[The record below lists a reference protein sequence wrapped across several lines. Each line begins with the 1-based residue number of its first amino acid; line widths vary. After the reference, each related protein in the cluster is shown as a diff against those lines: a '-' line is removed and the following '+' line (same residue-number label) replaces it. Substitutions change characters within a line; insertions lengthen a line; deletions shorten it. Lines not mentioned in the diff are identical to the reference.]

1 MKKLLSLLIGML
13 VVLFTLAQAPTQ
25 INYQGIARNSRG
37 NGISSHLISVRL
49 TIHDGSSAGPI
60 VFSERR
66 SVMTNTFG
74 LFNIAIG
81 SPGASSVTGSIG
93 AIDWTSGPK
102 FLQVE
107 MDPDGGSAFL
117 NMGTSQLLSV
127 PYALYAASAMPTGPA
142 GGDLT
147 GTYPNPTV
155 AKIRGVNV
163 TTVAPGLNNLLG
175 FNGSSWTPMSL
186 ATHPDN
192 YWRLSGSN
200 IYNANAGNVGIGTT
214 SPAQKLDVNGNI
226 KTVGFIMPTGAGLGK
241 VLQSDALGV
250 ASWSSN
256 ITATKLVLP
265 YKDSASSE
273 TVNIFDIT
281 QTSPTSATSAL
292 FGTTRSSGIGAA
304 AIHGLVSSTSGGAF
318 SSALRAE
325 NLSTTG
331 LGIGVYASQN
341 GSGWGVYGTTPSGVG
356 VYGQSN
362 SYYGVYGTSN
372 TQSGVF
378 GFSTAGFAYV
388 GGVFGYNTGFG
399 GNGAFGYA
407 TRSQGFGTVGVSDSS
422 TGVYGLTN
430 SPTYAA
436 AINDGVAVYGVAT
449 RAGIGVYGNSAQFN
463 AARFESNNSTNA
475 SDILY
480 ITTLG
485 TGRSAFM
492 TSTNPSNAST
502 VLEVNT
508 PGVGR
513 AIVARSNFQGYINAG
528 VIDSR
533 TDILGGNAIYGRA
546 TRTDGWGVFGL
557 SDTSAGVAGIGYRNM
572 STGIYGQGWEGTAGK
587 FVIDNTLPN
596 TNNTIEVTNSQ
607 TGSAILANSSQ
618 GMAGNF
624 LNTNASN
631 NSTVVNVNSNGT
643 GRAIVAR
650 SNFQGYINAGV
661 IDSRTDILGGNAIFG
676 RASRA
681 DGWGIFGL
689 SDSSAGVAG
698 IGFRPS
704 SLGVYGQG
712 WQGVAGKFVI
722 DNTLANS
729 SNVLEVWHSQNGT
742 GIYANSLLGGAAKF
756 ENTNASNTSTMLDIS
771 TIGTGRA
778 IVARSNFQGYIN
790 AGVID
795 SRTDILGGNSIFGRA
810 TRVDGWGVFGL
821 SDSSAGLAGIGYR
834 HSAYGVYGQGWQGV
848 AGHFIIDNT
857 LPNTNNTLEAFNTQ
871 SGAAIYGNST
881 NGSAAK
887 FENTNASNTSDLIS
901 VTSNSTSLSTA
912 AIHAINGTSGI
923 TSFYRNTIWGE
934 SDNGA
939 GVFGASANGIGTIA
953 GANNGIGTWGFSLN
967 GFSGVYASHSNA
979 GLGLF
984 ATSNN
989 GGAAQFENFN
999 STNATDVIKTLNAG
1013 TGRAGLFQI
1022 TNPLN
1027 NSTAVE
1033 VISAGTGRAIRAQ
1046 SNLPGPVNAGVID
1059 GLTNAPGGNAVFG
1072 RATKVGGWGIV
1083 GLSDSSAGVGGVG
1096 FRNGS
1101 VGVFG
1106 QGWQGSAGQFMIDN
1120 TFANNND
1127 VVNIST
1133 TQGGNALVINLNNA
1147 ANGINLTQGGGGDGI
1162 YSNSSTGI
1170 AGHFE
1175 NTNAANNQ
1183 DIISSTTNGT
1193 GRAFN
1198 GIVNNPSNI
1207 HAAVRGE
1214 SNGIGYGIAG
1224 LETNDVSTG
1233 AGAYGL
1239 HTGRNG
1245 NGVIGWATRINGF
1258 GAIAHADSSIGMYG
1272 ESIYGNAAYFTNLSS
1287 SNNLPA
1293 LYTQTEGT
1301 SNAASFYVTNPF
1313 NTADAVTIN
1322 RSGAGNSLFV
1332 TANTFTNNMN
1342 FNDPVSSGKS
1352 TARFEGTNG
1361 LAVLGHTGGV
1371 FKNFGVNYGAGVY
1384 GVADNSTSS
1393 FNFGMVGK
1401 ASNASVDNVGVYG
1414 YVDGGA
1420 AGLFNIAVFG
1430 GDYSGVGT
1438 HYAGYFDGDVVVTG
1452 NLSKG
1457 GGSFKI
1463 DHPLD
1468 PQNKYL
1474 VHSFVESPDM
1484 MNVYNGNATTDA
1496 SGKVV
1501 VNLPTYFEAENVDF
1515 KYQLTVIGQ
1524 FAQAIIGEEIHNNQ
1538 FTIMTD
1544 KPNVKVSWQVT
1555 GVRNDKWAQ
1564 SNRIVPEQE
1573 KKGAEHGKYL
1583 YPELYGQPKESGIV
1597 VMQKNARNDES
1608 ALTRA
1613 QLNTSRIDQE
1623 GQQKVNQLA
1632 EQKSN
1637 QVRSLVQETS
1647 IASNSK
1653 IQVKKKES
1661 IQKLNDNRSQKT
1673 LLMSQA
1679 MNNEVPQ
1686 MPSAQVTKLPALP
1699 TISTKNPNESLQKI
1713 QSKDATQSP
1722 DNRISNKSKMLV
1734 PGPNDQQKAAERSQ
1748 NVPSFTVKSL
1758 KEPAQENSAN
1768 GTNRLTTVQSKDG
1781 ASKAAD
1787 KSKLLNSRISESGN
1801 EKINAAPD
1809 AQMAA
1814 QARTTNNQQTN
1825 KKDFSKPDVKLPV
1838 NQNNKSNTNQ
1848 ESKKQ

>member
-37 NGISSHLISVRL
+37 NGVSSHLISVRL
-49 TIHDGSSAGPI
+49 TVHDGSTAGPI

-81 SPGASSVTGSIG
+81 SPGASSVTGTIG
-93 AIDWTSGPK
+93 GIDWTSGAK

-142 GGDLT
+142 GGDLF

-163 TTVAPGLNNLLG
+163 TTIAPSLNNLLG
-175 FNGSSWTPMSL
+175 FNGSSWTPVSL

-200 IYNANAGNVGIGTT
+200 IFNANTGNVGIGTT
-214 SPAQKLDVNGNI
+214 TPTQKLEINGNL
-226 KTVGFIMPTGAGLGK
+226 KTLGFIMPTGAGLGK

-250 ASWSSN
+250 GSWSSD
-256 ITATKLVLP
+256 ITATKIALP

-273 TVNIFDIT
+273 TLNIFDIT
-281 QTSPTSATSAL
+281 QTSLTSSTSSL
-292 FGTTRSSGIGAA
+292 FGTTRSTGVGAA
-304 AIHGLVSSTSGGAF
+304 AIHGLVSSNAAGSF
-318 SSALRAE
+318 SSALRGE
-325 NLSTTG
+325 NSSTTG
-331 LGIGVYASQN
+331 LGIGVYGSQN
-341 GSGWGVYGTTPSGVG
+341 GSGWGVYGTVPSGVG
-356 VYGQSN
+356 VYGNSN
-362 SYYGVYGTSN
+362 SYYGVYGTST

-378 GFSTAGFAYV
+378 GFSTIGFAYA
-388 GGVFGYNTGFG
+388 GGVFGYNTGYG

-430 SPTYAA
+430 SFTYAA
-436 AINDGVAVYGVAT
+436 AINDGVGVYGVAT
-449 RAGIGVYGNSAQFN
+449 RAGVGVYGNSAQFN
-463 AARFESNNSTNA
+463 AGRFESNNASNA

-480 ITTLG
+480 VTTLG
-485 TGRSAFM
+485 TGRSAFI
-492 TSTNPSNAST
+492 TSTNPANAST

-508 PGVGR
+508 SGVGR

-533 TDILGGNAIYGRA
+533 TDILGGNSIYGRA
-546 TRTDGWGVFGL
+546 TRTDAWGVYGL
-557 SDTSAGVAGIGYRNM
+557 SDSSAGLAGIGYRNM

-596 TNNTIEVTNSQ
+596 TNNTLEATNTQ
-607 TGSAILANSSQ
+607 TGNAILANSNL

-624 LNTNASN
+624 VNTNASN
-631 NSTVVNVNSNGT
+631 NSTVLNVNSN
-643 GRAIVAR
+643 
-650 SNFQGYINAGV
+650 
-661 IDSRTDILGGNAIFG
+661 
-676 RASRA
+676 
-681 DGWGIFGL
+681 
-689 SDSSAGVAG
+689 
-698 IGFRPS
+698 
-704 SLGVYGQG
+704 
-712 WQGVAGKFVI
+712 
-722 DNTLANS
+722 
-729 SNVLEVWHSQNGT
+729 
-742 GIYANSLLGGAAKF
+742 
-756 ENTNASNTSTMLDIS
+756 
-771 TIGTGRA
+771 GTGRA

-810 TRVDGWGVFGL
+810 TRTDAWGVYGL
-821 SDSSAGLAGIGYR
+821 SDSSAGIAGIGFRKNSMGIYGQGWQGMAGKFVIDNTLPNSSNVIEVWNSQNGVGIYSNSAMGGAAQFENTNASNPSTMLDINSNGTGRAIVARSNFQGYINAGVIDSRTDILGGNSIYGRATRTDAWGVYGLSDSSAGIAGIGYR
-834 HSAYGVYGQGWQGV
+834 HSAYGIYGQGWQGV

-887 FENTNASNTSDLIS
+887 FENTNPANSSDLIS
-901 VTSNSTSLSTA
+901 VSSNSTSLNTA
-912 AIHAINGTSGI
+912 AIHAINGSSGI

-953 GANNGIGTWGFSLN
+953 GADNGIGAWGFTLN
-967 GFSGVYASHSNA
+967 GFSGVYASHANS

-999 STNATDVIKTLNAG
+999 SSNGNDIVRTLNAG
-1013 TGRAGLFQI
+1013 SGRAGLFQI

-1027 NSTAVE
+1027 NSTALE
-1033 VISAGTGRAIRAQ
+1033 VISSGTGRAIRAQ

-1059 GLTNAPGGNAVFG
+1059 GLTTVPNGNAVFG
-1072 RATKVGGWGIV
+1072 RATKFNGWGIV

-1096 FRNGS
+1096 YRNGS

-1106 QGWQGSAGQFMIDN
+1106 QGWQGGAGQFLIDN

-1127 VVNIST
+1127 VVKIST
-1133 TQGGNALVINLNNA
+1133 TQGGNGLVINVNNT
-1147 ANGINLTQGGGGDGI
+1147 ANGINLTQNGSGDGI
-1162 YSNSSTGI
+1162 YSKSSTGT

-1175 NTNAANNQ
+1175 NTNAANTE
-1183 DIISSTTNGT
+1183 DIIYVTTNGT

-1198 GIVNNPSNI
+1198 GIVNNPSNS

-1214 SNGIGYGIAG
+1214 SNGIGYAVGG
-1224 LETNDVSTG
+1224 VETNDVSTG
-1233 AGAYGL
+1233 GGVYGL

-1245 NGVIGWATRINGF
+1245 NGVIGWGTRINGF
-1258 GAIAHADSSIGMYG
+1258 GVLAHADSSVGSYG
-1272 ESIYGNAAYFTNLSS
+1272 ESIYGNAAYFTTTSS
-1287 SNNLPA
+1287 ANNLPA

-1301 SNAASFYVTNPF
+1301 SNAASFYVTNPS

-1332 TANTFTNNMN
+1332 TANTFSNNMN
-1342 FNDPVSSGKS
+1342 FNDPVSTGKS
-1352 TARFEGTNG
+1352 TARFEGSNG
-1361 LAVLGHTGGV
+1361 LAVLGHAGGV
-1371 FKNFGVNYGAGVY
+1371 FQNFGVNYGTGIY
-1384 GVADNSTSS
+1384 GVADGGTSS
-1393 FNFGMVGK
+1393 FNFGLVGK
-1401 ASNASVDNVGVYG
+1401 SSNASVDNFGVYG

-1420 AGLFNIAVFG
+1420 SGLYNVAVFG
-1430 GDYSGVGT
+1430 GDYSSSGT
-1438 HYAGYFDGDVVVTG
+1438 HYAGYFDGDVIVTG

-1501 VNLPTYFEAENVDF
+1501 VNLPAYFEAENVDF

-1538 FTIMTD
+1538 FVIMTD

-1564 SNRIVPEQE
+1564 SNRIVPEVE
-1573 KKGAEHGKYL
+1573 KKGSEHGKYL
-1583 YPELYGQPKESGIV
+1583 YPELYGQPKESGIAI
-1597 VMQKNARNDES
+1597 MQRNTRNEGA
-1608 ALTRA
+1608 ALNRTGLNSSRLNQDD
-1613 QLNTSRIDQE
+1613 QL
-1623 GQQKVNQLA
+1623 KVNQLA

-1637 QVRSLVQETS
+1637 QVKLLIHELNPEANNKT
-1647 IASNSK
+1647 
-1653 IQVKKKES
+1653 QVKNKVA
-1661 IQKLNDNRSQKT
+1661 IQPVNDKNAQKT
-1673 LLMSQA
+1673 LIMSQA
-1679 MNNEVPQ
+1679 MNNEVQEKNNTP
-1686 MPSAQVTKLPALP
+1686 VTKLPALP
-1699 TISTKNPNESLQKI
+1699 TINVANQNQQQLQKI
-1713 QSKDATQSP
+1713 QPKSSVQTT
-1722 DNRISNKSKMLV
+1722 DNISSSKSKMLV
-1734 PGPNDQQKAAERSQ
+1734 PISNDQEKTTNKAKVNQFAA
-1748 NVPSFTVKSL
+1748 KSL
-1758 KEPAQENSAN
+1758 KEPAQEASNN
-1768 GTNRLTTVQSKDG
+1768 TTNRLTSVQAKDAGSKG
-1781 ASKAAD
+1781 AD
-1787 KSKLLNSRISESGN
+1787 KSKLLNSKISENGN
-1801 EKINAAPD
+1801 EKLNTAPD
-1809 AQMAA
+1809 TQLST
-1814 QARTTNNQQTN
+1814 QSRSSNTQQTN
-1825 KKDFSKPDVKLPV
+1825 KKDFTKPDVKLPV
-1838 NQNNKSNTNQ
+1838 NQSNKTNTNQ
-1848 ESKKQ
+1848 DNKKQ